1 MIVGSESSTAA
12 DGGGRHRRDRLTVS
26 PTTHEGGPAAPRSTA
41 RIIGLDGARG
51 LSAVGV
57 AVMHVAGNFSPHS
70 AATTKITVIG
80 MSLIFFY
87 VLSGFLLFLPYVRN
101 LLEERSVATIP
112 STRNFAIH
120 RFARIL
126 PGYLA
131 IFLICNYV
139 FQVVYVANP
148 ALQPIGTDKGTGMI
162 TDPWQLVANLTL
174 VQTYI
179 PKYAL
184 TGLNPSWS
192 LTLEFAF
199 YASLP
204 LLGYLLFALRKRI
217 SMPPMRLALL
227 APLILIVI
235 GFLGKALAP
244 LVVAHFGVTD
254 PELIQWGPNWVAVYM
269 RSFLANAD
277 NFAFGMLA
285 AMLMVAIE
293 RGMIAQ
299 RISRRVRS
307 VSAVGVLLSLAG
319 GLGLIALGNLFG
331 LSAIAIASAL
341 VILVIVTPLAL
352 GQRSGIGEVLEMA
365 PFRYV
370 GKVSLSLYLL
380 HFPIMLMLYRF
391 GLLAGDSML
400 GMVTNI
406 VVVLAVTMVVST
418 VTYYAVEQPAMD
430 LARRYRYRWR

>member
-1 MIVGSESSTAA
+1 VTVEPKASA
-12 DGGGRHRRDRLTVS
+12 DAQGGRHRRDQPATAT
-26 PTTHEGGPAAPRSTA
+26 PPAAPASGA

-57 AVMHVAGNFSPHS
+57 AVMHVAGNFSPHA
-70 AATTKITVIG
+70 AATTKITLVG

-87 VLSGFLLFLPYVRN
+87 VLSGFLLFLPYVRR
-101 LLEERSVATIP
+101 LTEDASDATIP
-112 STRNFAIH
+112 STKNFAIH
-120 RFARIL
+120 RFARIV

-131 IFLICNYV
+131 IFLLCNYV
-139 FQVVYVANP
+139 FQVVYVDNP
-148 ALQPIGTDKGTGMI
+148 ALQQVGTDKGTGMI
-162 TDPWQLVANLTL
+162 TDPWQLLANLTL

-204 LLGYLLFALRKRI
+204 LLGYLLFAIRKRS
-217 SMPPMRLALL
+217 SMRPMRLALL
-227 APLILIVI
+227 APIILIVI
-235 GFLGKALAP
+235 GFVGKLLAP
-244 LVVAHFGVTD
+244 LVVAHFGITD
-254 PELIQWGPNWVAVYM
+254 PELAQWGPNWVAVYM

-285 AMLMVAIE
+285 AMLMVAME
-293 RGMIAQ
+293 KRTVSE
-299 RISRRVRS
+299 RISRRVQLW
-307 VSAVGVLLSLAG
+307 SAVGIVVSVIASLV
-319 GLGLIALGNLFG
+319 LIAAGNLFG
-331 LSAIAIASAL
+331 LSGIAIASAL
-341 VILVIVTPLAL
+341 AILVIVAPLAR
-352 GQRSGIGEVLEMA
+352 GQRSGLGEALELA

-380 HFPIMLMLYRF
+380 HFPVMLMMHRF

-400 GMVTNI
+400 GMCINI
-406 VVVLAVTMVVST
+406 VTVLAVTMVVST
-418 VTYYAVEQPAMD
+418 ITYYAVEQPAMNF
-430 LARRYRYRWR
+430 ARRYRYRWR

>member
-1 MIVGSESSTAA
+1 MTAEPEASTAA
-12 DGGGRHRRDRLTVS
+12 AAKGGRRRRNA
-26 PTTHEGGPAAPRSTA
+26 PAAEAPSATPTASGA

-57 AVMHVAGNFSPHS
+57 AVMHVAGNFSPHT
-70 AATTKITVIG
+70 AATTKITVLG

-87 VLSGFLLFLPYVRN
+87 VLSGFLLFLPYVRR
-101 LLEERSVATIP
+101 LMADPATATVP
-112 STRNFAIH
+112 STKNFAIH
-120 RFARIL
+120 RFARIV
-126 PGYLA
+126 PGYVA
-131 IFLICNYV
+131 IFLLCNYV
-139 FQVVYVANP
+139 FQVVYVDNP
-148 ALQPIGTDKGTGMI
+148 ALQPISTDQGTGMI
-162 TDPWQLVANLTL
+162 TDPWQLLANLTL

-204 LLGYLLFALRKRI
+204 LLGYLLFALRKRT
-217 SMPPMRLALL
+217 SMQPMRVALV
-227 APLILIVI
+227 APIVLIAV
-235 GFLGKALAP
+235 GFIGKALAP
-244 LVVAHFGVTD
+244 LVVAHFGITD
-254 PELIQWGPNWVAVYM
+254 PELIQWGPNWAAVYM

-285 AMLMVAIE
+285 AMLMVAMEKKSISE
-293 RGMIAQ
+293 
-299 RISRRVRS
+299 RISSRVRLY
-307 VSAVGVLLSLAG
+307 SAAGFVVSLAG
-319 GLGLIALGNLFG
+319 SLVLIAAGNLFG
-331 LSAIAIASAL
+331 LSGIALASAL
-341 VILVIVTPLAL
+341 LILIIVAPLAR
-352 GQRSGIGEVLEMA
+352 GQRSGLGEALELA

-400 GMVTNI
+400 GMATNI

-418 VTYYAVEQPAMD
+418 ITYYAVEQPAMNI
-430 LARRYRYRWR
+430 ARRYRYRWR

>member
-1 MIVGSESSTAA
+1 MTVEPKASATAA
-12 DGGGRHRRDRLTVS
+12 PPASGG
-26 PTTHEGGPAAPRSTA
+26 

-57 AVMHVAGNFSPHS
+57 AVMHVAGNFSPHA
-70 AATTKITVIG
+70 AATTKITLVG

-87 VLSGFLLFLPYVRN
+87 VLSGFLLFLPYIRR
-101 LLEERSVATIP
+101 LTEDASDATIP
-112 STRNFAIH
+112 STKNFAIH
-120 RFARIL
+120 RFARIV

-131 IFLICNYV
+131 IFLLCNYV
-139 FQVVYVANP
+139 FQVVYVDNP

-162 TDPWQLVANLTL
+162 TDPWQLLANLTL

-204 LLGYLLFALRKRI
+204 LLGYLLFALRKRS
-217 SMPPMRLALL
+217 SMRPMRVALI
-227 APLILIVI
+227 APIILIVI
-235 GFLGKALAP
+235 GFVGKLLAP
-244 LVVAHFGVTD
+244 LVVAHFGITD
-254 PELIQWGPNWVAVYM
+254 PELAQWGPNWVAVYM

-285 AMLMVAIE
+285 AMLMVAME
-293 RGMIAQ
+293 KKTVSE
-299 RISRRVRS
+299 RISRRVQLW
-307 VSAVGVLLSLAG
+307 SAVGIFVSVAASLA
-319 GLGLIALGNLFG
+319 LIAAGNLFG
-331 LSAIAIASAL
+331 LSGIAIASAL
-341 VILVIVTPLAL
+341 AILVIVAPLAR
-352 GQRSGIGEVLEMA
+352 GQRSGLGEALETA

-380 HFPIMLMLYRF
+380 HFPVMLMMYRF
-391 GLLAGDSML
+391 GLLAGDSMG
-400 GMVTNI
+400 GMCINI
-406 VVVLAVTMVVST
+406 VTVLAVTMVVST
-418 VTYYAVEQPAMD
+418 ITYYAVEQPAMNI
-430 LARRYRYRWR
+430 ARRYRYRWR

>member
-1 MIVGSESSTAA
+1 MTAEPEASTAA
-12 DGGGRHRRDRLTVS
+12 AAKGGRRRRNA
-26 PTTHEGGPAAPRSTA
+26 PAAEAPSATPPASGA

-57 AVMHVAGNFSPHS
+57 AVMHVAGNFSPHT
-70 AATTKITVIG
+70 AATTKITVLG

-87 VLSGFLLFLPYVRN
+87 VLSGFLLFLPYVRR
-101 LLEERSVATIP
+101 LMADPATATVP
-112 STRNFAIH
+112 STKNFAIH
-120 RFARIL
+120 RFARIV
-126 PGYLA
+126 PGYVA
-131 IFLICNYV
+131 IFLLCNYV
-139 FQVVYVANP
+139 FQVVYVDNP
-148 ALQPIGTDKGTGMI
+148 ALQPISTDQGTGMI
-162 TDPWQLVANLTL
+162 TDPWQLLANLTL

-204 LLGYLLFALRKRI
+204 LLGYLLFALRKRT
-217 SMPPMRLALL
+217 SMQPMRVALV
-227 APLILIVI
+227 APIVLIAV
-235 GFLGKALAP
+235 GFIGKALAP
-244 LVVAHFGVTD
+244 LVVAHFGITD
-254 PELIQWGPNWVAVYM
+254 PELIQWGPNWAAVYM

-285 AMLMVAIE
+285 AMLMVAMEKKSISE
-293 RGMIAQ
+293 
-299 RISRRVRS
+299 RISSRVRLY
-307 VSAVGVLLSLAG
+307 SATGFVVSLAG
-319 GLGLIALGNLFG
+319 SLVLIAAGNLFG
-331 LSAIAIASAL
+331 LSGIALASAL
-341 VILVIVTPLAL
+341 LILIIVAPLAR
-352 GQRSGIGEVLEMA
+352 GQRSGLGEALELA

-400 GMVTNI
+400 GMATNI

-418 VTYYAVEQPAMD
+418 ITYYAVEQPAMNI
-430 LARRYRYRWR
+430 ARRYRYRWR

>member
-1 MIVGSESSTAA
+1 MTVEPKASATA
-12 DGGGRHRRDRLTVS
+12 GEGGRHRRDQPATIAPP
-26 PTTHEGGPAAPRSTA
+26 PTAAPAAGA

-57 AVMHVAGNFSPHS
+57 AVMHVAGNFSPHA
-70 AATTKITVIG
+70 AATTKITLVG

-87 VLSGFLLFLPYVRN
+87 VLSGFLLFLPYVRR
-101 LLEERSVATIP
+101 LADDPAVAAIP
-112 STRNFAIH
+112 STKNFAIH
-120 RFARIL
+120 RFARIV

-131 IFLICNYV
+131 IFLLCNYV
-139 FQVVYVANP
+139 FQVVYVDNP
-148 ALQPIGTDKGTGMI
+148 ALQPISTDKGTGMI
-162 TDPWQLVANLTL
+162 TDPWQLLANLTL

-204 LLGYLLFALRKRI
+204 LLGYLLFAIRKRT
-217 SMPPMRLALL
+217 SMRPMRVALL
-227 APLILIVI
+227 APIILIAI
-235 GFLGKALAP
+235 GFIGKALAP
-244 LVVAHFGVTD
+244 LVVAHFGITD

-285 AMLMVAIE
+285 AMLMVAMEKKSISE
-293 RGMIAQ
+293 
-299 RISRRVRS
+299 RISSRVRLF
-307 VSAVGVLLSLAG
+307 SAVGIVVSVVASLA
-319 GLGLIALGNLFG
+319 LIAAGNLFG
-331 LSAIAIASAL
+331 LSGLALASAL
-341 VILVIVTPLAL
+341 VILVIVAPLAR
-352 GQRSGIGEVLEMA
+352 GQRSGLGETLEMA

-380 HFPIMLMLYRF
+380 HFPVMLMLYRF

-400 GMVTNI
+400 GMTINI

-418 VTYYAVEQPAMD
+418 ITYYAVEQPAMNV
-430 LARRYRYRWR
+430 ARRYRYRWR

>member
-1 MIVGSESSTAA
+1 MIVESESSTAA
-12 DGGGRHRRDRLTVS
+12 DGGRPRRDRVTDTAGT
-26 PTTHEGGPAAPRSTA
+26 PPGPRTAA

-70 AATTKITVIG
+70 AATTKITLIG

-87 VLSGFLLFLPYVRN
+87 VLSGFLLFLPYVRQ
-101 LLEERSVATIP
+101 LLEEPSVATIP
-112 STRNFAIH
+112 STRNFVIH
-120 RFARIL
+120 RLARIM

-139 FQVVYVANP
+139 FQVVYVSNP

-162 TDPWQLVANLTL
+162 TDPWQLLANLTL

-227 APLILIVI
+227 APLILIAV

-244 LVVAHFGVTD
+244 LVVAHSGITD
-254 PELIQWGPNWVAVYM
+254 PELIQWGPNGVAVYM

-293 RGMIAQ
+293 KGMIGE
-299 RISRRVRS
+299 RISRRVRT
-307 VSAVGVLLSLAG
+307 VSAVGIVVTVAG
-319 GLGLIALGNLFG
+319 SLGLIALGNLFG
-331 LSAIAIASAL
+331 LSGLAIASAL
-341 VILVIVTPLAL
+341 VILVIVTPLAR
-352 GQRSGIGEVLEMA
+352 GQRSGIGEVLEMG

-380 HFPIMLMLYRF
+380 HFPIMLMLHRF

-406 VVVLAVTMVVST
+406 VFVLAVTMVVST
-418 VTYYAVEQPAMD
+418 LTYYAVEQPAMEI
-430 LARRYRYRWR
+430 AKRYRRRWR

>member
-1 MIVGSESSTAA
+1 VTVEPKPSTGARTAA
-12 DGGGRHRRDRLTVS
+12 
-26 PTTHEGGPAAPRSTA
+26 AAPPGTAA

-57 AVMHVAGNFSPHS
+57 AVMHVAGNFSPHA
-70 AATTKITVIG
+70 AATTKITLVG

-87 VLSGFLLFLPYVRN
+87 VLSGFLLFLPYVRR
-101 LLEERSVATIP
+101 LTEDSSAATIP

-120 RFARIL
+120 RFARIV

-131 IFLICNYV
+131 IFLLCNYV
-139 FQVVYVANP
+139 FQVVYVENP

-162 TDPWQLVANLTL
+162 TDPWQLLANLTL

-204 LLGYLLFALRKRI
+204 LLGYLLFATRKRS
-217 SMPPMRLALL
+217 SMRPMRVALI
-227 APLILIVI
+227 APVILIAI
-235 GFLGKALAP
+235 GFIGKALAP
-244 LVVAHFGVTD
+244 LVVTHFGITD

-277 NFAFGMLA
+277 NFAFGMLG
-285 AMLMVAIE
+285 AMLMVAMEQRTISE
-293 RGMIAQ
+293 
-299 RISRRVRS
+299 RISRRVRLYS
-307 VSAVGVLLSLAG
+307 AIGIAVSLVGSLV
-319 GLGLIALGNLFG
+319 LIAAGNLFG
-331 LSAIAIASAL
+331 LSGIALASAL
-341 VILVIVTPLAL
+341 VIMVIVAPLAR
-352 GQRSGIGEVLEMA
+352 GQRSGVGEALELT
-365 PFRYV
+365 PLRYV

-380 HFPIMLMLYRF
+380 HFPVMLMMYRF

-406 VVVLAVTMVVST
+406 VLVLAVTMVVST
-418 VTYYAVEQPAMD
+418 LTYYAVEQPAMN

>member
-1 MIVGSESSTAA
+1 MTAEPEASTAA
-12 DGGGRHRRDRLTVS
+12 AAKGGRRRRNA
-26 PTTHEGGPAAPRSTA
+26 PAAEAPSATPPASGA

-57 AVMHVAGNFSPHS
+57 AVMHVAGNFSPHT
-70 AATTKITVIG
+70 AATTKITVLG

-87 VLSGFLLFLPYVRN
+87 VLSGFLLFLPYVRR
-101 LLEERSVATIP
+101 LMADPATATVP
-112 STRNFAIH
+112 STKNFAIH
-120 RFARIL
+120 RFARIV
-126 PGYLA
+126 PGYVA
-131 IFLICNYV
+131 IFLLCNYV
-139 FQVVYVANP
+139 FQVVYVDNP
-148 ALQPIGTDKGTGMI
+148 ALQPISTDQGTGMI
-162 TDPWQLVANLTL
+162 TDPWQLLANLTL

-204 LLGYLLFALRKRI
+204 LLGYLLFALRKRT
-217 SMPPMRLALL
+217 SMQPMRVALV
-227 APLILIVI
+227 APIVLIAV
-235 GFLGKALAP
+235 GFIGKALAP
-244 LVVAHFGVTD
+244 LVVAHFGITD
-254 PELIQWGPNWVAVYM
+254 PELIQWGPNWAAVYM

-285 AMLMVAIE
+285 AMLMVAMEKKSISE
-293 RGMIAQ
+293 
-299 RISRRVRS
+299 RISSRVRLY
-307 VSAVGVLLSLAG
+307 SAAGFVVSLAG
-319 GLGLIALGNLFG
+319 SLVLIAAGNLFG
-331 LSAIAIASAL
+331 LSGIALASAL
-341 VILVIVTPLAL
+341 LILIIVAPLAR
-352 GQRSGIGEVLEMA
+352 GQRSGLGEALELA

-400 GMVTNI
+400 GMATNI

-418 VTYYAVEQPAMD
+418 ITYYAVEQPAMNI
-430 LARRYRYRWR
+430 ARRYRYRWR

>member
-1 MIVGSESSTAA
+1 MTVEPKSTTAA
-12 DGGGRHRRDRLTVS
+12 STQGGGRHRRDDAAAETKA
-26 PTTHEGGPAAPRSTA
+26 PQAAPGTAA

-57 AVMHVAGNFSPHS
+57 AVMHVAGNFSPHA
-70 AATTKITVIG
+70 AATTKITLVG

-87 VLSGFLLFLPYVRN
+87 VLSGFLLFLPYVRR
-101 LLEERSVATIP
+101 LTEDPSVATIP
-112 STRNFAIH
+112 STKNFAIH
-120 RFARIL
+120 RFARIV

-131 IFLICNYV
+131 IFLLCNYV
-139 FQVVYVANP
+139 FQVVYVENP

-162 TDPWQLVANLTL
+162 TDPWQLLANLTL

-204 LLGYLLFALRKRI
+204 LIGYLLFATRKRS
-217 SMPPMRLALL
+217 SMRPMRVALIGPVILL
-227 APLILIVI
+227 AI
-235 GFLGKALAP
+235 GFIGKALAP
-244 LVVAHFGVTD
+244 LVVTHFGITD
-254 PELIQWGPNWVAVYM
+254 PELMQWGPNWVAVYM

-285 AMLMVAIE
+285 AMLMVAME
-293 RGMIAQ
+293 QRTVSE
-299 RISRRVRS
+299 RISRRVQLFS
-307 VSAVGVLLSLAG
+307 GIGIFVSLVGSLA
-319 GLGLIALGNLFG
+319 LIAAGNLFG
-331 LSAIAIASAL
+331 LSGIALASAL
-341 VILVIVTPLAL
+341 VIMVIVAPLARS
-352 GQRSGIGEVLEMA
+352 QRSRIGEALETA

-380 HFPIMLMLYRF
+380 HFPIMLMMYRY
-391 GLLAGDSML
+391 GLLAGDSMG
-400 GMVTNI
+400 GMAINI
-406 VVVLAVTMVVST
+406 ATVLAVTMVVST
-418 VTYYAVEQPAMD
+418 VTYYAVEQPAMNI
-430 LARRYRYRWR
+430 ARRYRYRWR

>member
-1 MIVGSESSTAA
+1 VIVESESSSASA
-12 DGGGRHRRDRLTVS
+12 GA
-26 PTTHEGGPAAPRSTA
+26 PEAPRTAA

-70 AATTKITVIG
+70 AATTKITLLG

-87 VLSGFLLFLPYVRN
+87 VLSGFLLFLPYVRH
-101 LLEERSVATIP
+101 LLEEPSAAKIP

-120 RFARIL
+120 RIARIM

-139 FQVVYVANP
+139 FHVVYVSNP

-162 TDPWQLVANLTL
+162 TDPWQLIANLTL
-174 VQTYI
+174 VQTYL

-192 LTLEFAF
+192 LTLELAF
-199 YASLP
+199 YVSLP
-204 LLGYLLFALRKRI
+204 LLGYLLFALRARI
-217 SMPPMRLALL
+217 AMPPMRLALL

-244 LVVAHFGVTD
+244 LVVAHSGITD

-293 RGMIAQ
+293 RGMIGD
-299 RISRRVRS
+299 RISRRVRTA
-307 VSAVGVLLSLAG
+307 SAAGILICLAG
-319 GLGLIALGNLFG
+319 SLGLIALGNLFG
-331 LSAIAIASAL
+331 LSGIAIASAL
-341 VILVIVTPLAL
+341 VILVIVTPLAR
-352 GQRSGIGEVLEMA
+352 GQRSRIGEVLEMA

-400 GMVTNI
+400 GMATNII
-406 VVVLAVTMVVST
+406 VVVAVTLVVST
-418 VTYYAVEQPAMD
+418 LTYYAVEQPAMD
-430 LARRYRYRWR
+430 IARRYRYRWR

>member
-1 MIVGSESSTAA
+1 VTVEPKPTTAA
-12 DGGGRHRRDRLTVS
+12 SAQAGGRHRREEVAAEAAPAP
-26 PTTHEGGPAAPRSTA
+26 PTTPA

-57 AVMHVAGNFSPHS
+57 AVMHVAGNFSPH
-70 AATTKITVIG
+70 AAASTKITLVG

-87 VLSGFLLFLPYVRN
+87 VLSGFLLFLPYVRK
-101 LLEERSVATIP
+101 LTEDPSVATIP
-112 STRNFAIH
+112 STKNFAIH
-120 RFARIL
+120 RFARIV

-131 IFLICNYV
+131 IFLLCNYV
-139 FQVVYVANP
+139 FQVVYVDNP

-162 TDPWQLVANLTL
+162 TDPWQLLANLTL

-204 LLGYLLFALRKRI
+204 LLGYLLFATRKRS
-217 SMPPMRLALL
+217 SMRPMRVALI
-227 APLILIVI
+227 APIILIAI
-235 GFLGKALAP
+235 GFIGKALAP
-244 LVVAHFGVTD
+244 LVVAHFGITD
-254 PELIQWGPNWVAVYM
+254 PELMQWGPNWVAVYM

-285 AMLMVAIE
+285 AMLMVAMEQKTIKE
-293 RGMIAQ
+293 
-299 RISRRVRS
+299 RISRRVRLYS
-307 VSAVGVLLSLAG
+307 AIGIVVSLVGSLV
-319 GLGLIALGNLFG
+319 LIAAGNLFG
-331 LSAIAIASAL
+331 LSGIALASAL
-341 VILVIVTPLAL
+341 VILVIVAPLAR
-352 GQRSGIGEVLEMA
+352 GQRSGLGEALELA

-380 HFPIMLMLYRF
+380 HFPIMLMMYRF

-406 VVVLAVTMVVST
+406 ATVLAVTMVVST
-418 VTYYAVEQPAMD
+418 VTYYAVEQPAMNI
-430 LARRYRYRWR
+430 ARRYRYRWR

>member
-1 MIVGSESSTAA
+1 VTAEPEASTAA
-12 DGGGRHRRDRLTVS
+12 AARGGRHRRDPPETEAPSAS
-26 PTTHEGGPAAPRSTA
+26 PPATGA

-57 AVMHVAGNFSPHS
+57 AVMHVAGNFSPHT
-70 AATTKITVIG
+70 AATTKITVLG

-87 VLSGFLLFLPYVRN
+87 VLSGFLLFLPYVRR
-101 LLEERSVATIP
+101 LADDPAVATIP
-112 STRNFAIH
+112 STKNFAIH
-120 RFARIL
+120 RLARIV

-131 IFLICNYV
+131 IFLLCNYV
-139 FQVVYVANP
+139 FQVVYVDNP
-148 ALQPIGTDKGTGMI
+148 ALQPISTDKGTGMI
-162 TDPWQLVANLTL
+162 TDPWQLLANLTL

-204 LLGYLLFALRKRI
+204 LLGYLLFALRKRT
-217 SMPPMRLALL
+217 SMQPMRVALV
-227 APLILIVI
+227 APIILIAV
-235 GFLGKALAP
+235 GFIGKALAP
-244 LVVAHFGVTD
+244 LVVAHFGITD
-254 PELIQWGPNWVAVYM
+254 PELIQWGPNWAAVYM

-285 AMLMVAIE
+285 AMLMVAMEKKSISE
-293 RGMIAQ
+293 
-299 RISRRVRS
+299 RISSRVRLY
-307 VSAVGVLLSLAG
+307 SAVGFVVSLAAS
-319 GLGLIALGNLFG
+319 LALIAAGNLFG
-331 LSAIAIASAL
+331 LSGIALASAL
-341 VILVIVTPLAL
+341 LILVIVAPLAR
-352 GQRSGIGEVLEMA
+352 GQRSGLGETLELA

-391 GLLAGDSML
+391 GLLAGDSMP
-400 GMVTNI
+400 GMATNI
-406 VVVLAVTMVVST
+406 VAVLAVTMVVST
-418 VTYYAVEQPAMD
+418 ITYYAVEQPAMNI
-430 LARRYRYRWR
+430 ARRYRYRWR

>member
-1 MIVGSESSTAA
+1 MTVESKAPTGGA
-12 DGGGRHRRDRLTVS
+12 DHTGRHRRDRLATS
-26 PTTHEGGPAAPRSTA
+26 APPAAPSTGA

-57 AVMHVAGNFSPHS
+57 AVMHVAGNFSPHA
-70 AATTKITVIG
+70 AATTKITLIG

-87 VLSGFLLFLPYVRN
+87 VLSGFLLFLPYVRK
-101 LLEERSVATIP
+101 LTEDPSVATLP

-120 RFARIL
+120 RFARIV

-131 IFLICNYV
+131 IFLLCNYV
-139 FQVVYVANP
+139 FHVVYVDNP
-148 ALQPIGTDKGTGMI
+148 TLQPIGTDKGTGMI
-162 TDPWQLVANLTL
+162 TDPWQLLANLTL
-174 VQTYI
+174 VQTYV

-204 LLGYLLFALRKRI
+204 LLGMLLFSLRKRT
-217 SMPPMRLALL
+217 SARPLRLALV
-227 APLILIVI
+227 APIILIVI
-235 GFLGKALAP
+235 GFVGKVLAP
-244 LVVAHFGVTD
+244 LVAHHFHVTD
-254 PELIQWGPNWVAVYM
+254 PELQNWGPNWVAVYL

-285 AMLMVAIE
+285 AMVMVAMEQRSISE
-293 RGMIAQ
+293 
-299 RISRRVRS
+299 RISRRVRRF
-307 VSAVGVLLSLAG
+307 SAVGIFVCLVVALVLIWA
-319 GLGLIALGNLFG
+319 GNLFG
-331 LSAIAIASAL
+331 LSGIAIASAL
-341 VILVIVTPLAL
+341 VILVIVAPLAR
-352 GQRSGIGEVLEMA
+352 GQRSGLAEGLELA
-365 PFRYV
+365 PFRYI

-380 HFPIMLMLYRF
+380 HFPVMLMLYRF
-391 GLLAGDSML
+391 GLLAGDSMG

-418 VTYYAVEQPAMD
+418 VTYYAVEQPAMNI
-430 LARRYRYRWR
+430 ARRYRYRWR